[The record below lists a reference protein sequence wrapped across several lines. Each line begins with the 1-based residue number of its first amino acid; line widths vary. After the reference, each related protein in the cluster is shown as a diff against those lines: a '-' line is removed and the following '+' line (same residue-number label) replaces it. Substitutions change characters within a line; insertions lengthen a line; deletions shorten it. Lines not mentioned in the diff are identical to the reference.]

1 MTKIIV
7 VRLKQYMYKLVYTNQ
22 GRVMHNR
29 KIVYNIVLVQEAI
42 HFSLTTREEGMIIKL
57 DMENSFDQVR
67 NSFILEVLSKFG
79 FIPTFIH

>member
-1 MTKIIV
+1 
-7 VRLKQYMYKLVYTNQ
+7 MYKLVYTNQ

-42 HFSLTTREEGMIIKL
+42 HFNLTTREEGMIIKL

-79 FIPTFIH
+79 FILTFIH